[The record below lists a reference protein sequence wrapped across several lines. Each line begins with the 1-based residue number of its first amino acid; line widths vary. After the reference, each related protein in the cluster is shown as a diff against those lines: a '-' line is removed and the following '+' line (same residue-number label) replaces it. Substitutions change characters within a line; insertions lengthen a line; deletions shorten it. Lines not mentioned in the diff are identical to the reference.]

1 MTTVLRDVI
10 RLKNGKVLTLRP
22 LDACKLLIDTAAIAH
37 LNVERDNER
46 NVLSVSFEGQEKIS
60 IGDEILITLGRVQ
73 TMYKIQM
80 ILVEKKQ
87 TAVILFSSLPN
98 KTSTFLI
105 PILNKTK
112 LQLKIDSYFVNAYIS
127 DCHEYLCLLY
137 RYTGTNLYKT
147 FEESMITDKLC
158 VRHIEYDK
166 YHVMYLFKIPTE
178 FKKDIEHFLEGNYSK
193 FTDTLKYQI
202 LKYYN
207 DSKKDSVVAKIIYK
221 SPDLKKLM
229 EKDLGV
235 SLSSDMEL
243 ASKPDL
249 EKETYKIQ

>member
-1 MTTVLRDVI
+1 MTTLLRDVI

-22 LDACKLLIDTAAIAH
+22 LDACKLLIDTTAIAY

-46 NVLSVSFEGQEKIS
+46 NVLSVSFEDQQKIS
-60 IGDEILITLGRVQ
+60 IGDKLMVTIGQVQ

-80 ILVEKKQ
+80 IIVEKEQ

-127 DCHEYLCLLY
+127 NCHTYLCLLY

-158 VRHIEYDK
+158 VKHIEYDR
-166 YHVMYLFKIPTE
+166 YHVMYLFKIPDE
-178 FKKDIEHFLEGNYSK
+178 FKKDIEHFLEGKYSK
-193 FTDTLKYQI
+193 FSDTLKQQI
-202 LKYYN
+202 LKFYG
-207 DSKKDSVVAKIIYK
+207 DSKKNSVIAKIIYK

-229 EKDLGV
+229 EKDLNIR
-235 SLSSDMEL
+235 LEDTIEL
-243 ASKPDL
+243 ASKPIL
-249 EKETYKIQ
+249 EQEIYTIE